1 MLGGFGNQEEP
12 LCCSSE
18 EGGGQRRVRGEQER
32 DQRPACGGMGQHRR
46 TWLFSQGDGQ
56 PRRILSRELVGS
68 HRVTLAAVENGFGGG
83 GGAEGGRPLRRP
95 AWYPRRDRGDSG
107 GGGEM

>member
-83 GGAEGGRPLRRP
+83 VGCSLGYHLETRGAF
-95 AWYPRRDRGDSG
+95 
-107 GGGEM
+107 